1 MSGQRRMTFYRE
13 WLEMVQQLP
22 AGRRAEFLFAV
33 LEYGLMGKTFH
44 FNGVAG
50 ILFETIKKSVN
61 SSVSK
66 QKSYYRCKEK
76 ISESESNRIQ
86 FGTES
91 EPNRNQI
98 GTKSEKEKENKTEVS
113 PLSPSSRT
121 KQENKETSNADAHTD
136 TREDFTD
143 LIPEHLAADP
153 DFLREWGEWLEFRR
167 KNRKKVSR
175 MAASR
180 QLHLL
185 GEYQPADAIR
195 IIETSITND
204 WQGLFP
210 CKVNNIKPIRDYTGI

>member
-1 MSGQRRMTFYRE
+1 
-13 WLEMVQQLP
+13 MVQQLP

-33 LEYGLMGKTFH
+33 LEYGLNGKTFH
-44 FNGVAG
+44 FNGAAG
-50 ILFETIKKSVN
+50 ILFETIKQSIN
-61 SSVSK
+61 CSLSK

-76 ISESESNRIQ
+76 NSESETNRIQ

-91 EPNRNQI
+91 EPIRNRI
-98 GTKSEKEKENKTEVS
+98 GTKSEKEKENKKEVS

-121 KQENKETSNADAHTD
+121 KQENKETSSAHAHTD
-136 TREDFTD
+136 AHALKATADVEDFAD
-143 LIPEHLAADP
+143 LIPQHLAADP